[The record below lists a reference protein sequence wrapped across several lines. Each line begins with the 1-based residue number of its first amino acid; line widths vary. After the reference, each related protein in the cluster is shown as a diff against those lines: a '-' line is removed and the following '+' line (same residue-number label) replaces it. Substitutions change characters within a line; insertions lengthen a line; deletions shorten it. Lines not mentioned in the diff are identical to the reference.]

1 MIVTEQSFGNTAQ
14 EFYTQ
19 AAAAAASKNDDEQRQ
34 VPVTVEKA
42 TEERSP
48 LYRAEDKPLV

>member
-19 AAAAAASKNDDEQRQ
+19 AAAAASKNDDEQRQ
-34 VPVTVEKA
+34 VPVTVAKA